1 MMDLTVD
8 WQQMYKEM
16 KEDRDKWA
24 ECARERLMVIREL
37 AEEIGRLRGDADAMR
52 DRMRGR

>member
-16 KEDRDKWA
+16 KEDRDKWV

-37 AEEIGRLRGDADAMR
+37 AEEIGRLRGDAEAMR
-52 DRMRGR
+52 DRMCGR